1 MNDTTLDLSNQG
13 LKSIEDIQDM
23 LVQCA
28 GQMQTL
34 NLAGNYLKYVYIII
48 NLKKYFN
55 FLYIEILMH
64 KYLFR
69 NCNILF

>member
-28 GQMQTL
+28 GQMHTL

-48 NLKKYFN
+48 NIN
-55 FLYIEILMH
+55 
-64 KYLFR
+64 KYLYFY
-69 NCNILF
+69 I

>member
-48 NLKKYFN
+48 NQK
-55 FLYIEILMH
+55 
-64 KYLFR
+64 
-69 NCNILF
+69 NILYFYI

>member
-64 KYLFR
+64 KYLFL
-69 NCNILF
+69 NCNILY

>member
-34 NLAGNYLKYVYIII
+34 NLAGNYLKYVHIII
-48 NLKKYFN
+48 NLKKYFI

-64 KYLFR
+64 KYLFL
-69 NCNILF
+69 NCNILY

>member
-1 MNDTTLDLSNQG
+1 MNDTTLDLSKQG
-13 LKSIEDIQDM
+13 LKSTEEIQDM

-48 NLKKYFN
+48 NIN
-55 FLYIEILMH
+55 
-64 KYLFR
+64 KYLYFY
-69 NCNILF
+69 I

>member
-69 NCNILF
+69 NWNILY

>member
-48 NLKKYFN
+48 NLKKYFI

-64 KYLFR
+64 KYLFL
-69 NCNILF
+69 NCNILY

>member
-48 NLKKYFN
+48 NLKKYF
-55 FLYIEILMH
+55 
-64 KYLFR
+64 
-69 NCNILF
+69 

>member
-48 NLKKYFN
+48 NLKNYFN

-64 KYLFR
+64 KYLFL
-69 NCNILF
+69 NCNILY

>member
-28 GQMQTL
+28 GQMHTL

-48 NLKKYFN
+48 NIKKYYI
-55 FLYIEILMH
+55 LYFYI
-64 KYLFR
+64 
-69 NCNILF
+69 